1 MLGCVGIG
9 AHVQLAPIGA
19 VPQRGPDLLA
29 VDHELV
35 AVQRRAGAQ
44 RREVGTRFRLRHAL
58 TPDVVG
64 ADHAGEQLALLG
76 IGAVLHD
83 RRCDVVHPDHIER
96 HRRSGVNRLL
106 GVSELFEHAGPA
118 AAVLLRPGHRAPA
131 RVGHVASHA
140 RSSSKVPGRG
150 RVGDRRPPPLRSG
163 SLPTTHAVP
172 CGTVRPPLGMRS
184 PRCPVGLVLSW
195 FLYNFRI

>member
-1 MLGCVGIG
+1 VLGCVGIG
-9 AHVQLAPIGA
+9 AHVELTPIGA
-19 VPQRGPDLLA
+19 VPQRRPDLLA
-29 VDHELV
+29 ADHVLV
-35 AVQRRAGAQ
+35 AVQGRARAQ
-44 RREVGTRFRLRHAL
+44 RREVGTRFRLGHAL

-131 RVGHVASHA
+131 RVGQCGVPRAKHFEGFRVAAASATGGHHHFGQVRCQPRTQLLA
-140 RSSSKVPGRG
+140 ELF
-150 RVGDRRPPPLRSG
+150 DLRW
-163 SLPTTHAVP
+163 V
-172 CGTVRPPLGMRS
+172 
-184 PRCPVGLVLSW
+184 
-195 FLYNFRI
+195 